1 VCAAGVRLTD
11 DGEVDDF
18 NAVFPARR
26 KEVLDLE
33 LRVLKVFQQG
43 HQHPYPVRFPQH
55 PGHRNGHDM
64 NSR

>member
-1 VCAAGVRLTD
+1 VCADGGKLTD

-18 NAVFPARR
+18 DAVLAARR

-43 HQHPYPVRFPQH
+43 HQHVDPVRLPQH
-55 PGHRNGHDM
+55 PLAIIM
-64 NSR
+64 SQSP